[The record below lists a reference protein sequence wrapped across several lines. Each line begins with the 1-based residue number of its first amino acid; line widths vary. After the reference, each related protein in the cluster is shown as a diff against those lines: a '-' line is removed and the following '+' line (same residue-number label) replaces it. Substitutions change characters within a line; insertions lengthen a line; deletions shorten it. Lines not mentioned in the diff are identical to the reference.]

1 MLCESTKN
9 SSDSGQTQPFHILAL
24 SGGGYKGLYT
34 ADFIAKVEA
43 YTSKPFGS
51 HFDLI
56 CGTSIGGI
64 LALALA
70 TREISAE
77 TLVKLLLET
86 GGDLFPPIS
95 YPSMPNFIDRSIFRR
110 TGFTLKR
117 GIKSSKHSNWVLKN
131 ALVGLFGKRK
141 IKDLKT
147 RVLIPSANW
156 SKGGPQFF
164 KTPHHPERFV
174 LDKDR
179 MLVDVAMATSAAPI
193 YLPNYKFENQI
204 YVDGGIVGN
213 APGYFGVHEA
223 EHSIPGVQDLEHRLL
238 SIGALSS
245 KVTADQDVQLDK
257 GILQWKEGLFDF
269 MMACQEQTANFM
281 LQQKMKD
288 RYYMI
293 DVTPGPD
300 QDRNVALDRAD
311 DAATETLQALAGISF
326 QREISQT
333 NLRQYLDHQAPD
345 LDFNEGSDSH
355 V

>member
-1 MLCESTKN
+1 MLCNSANN

-43 YTSKPFGS
+43 HTSKPFGS

-70 TREISAE
+70 TREISADM
-77 TLVKLLLET
+77 LVKLLLET
-86 GGDLFPPIS
+86 GGDLFSPIS
-95 YPSMPNFIDRSIFRR
+95 SPSMPNFIDRSIFRR

-117 GIKSSKHSNWVLKN
+117 GIKSSKHSSEVLKK
-131 ALVGLFGKRK
+131 ALVGLFGELK

-147 RVLIPSANW
+147 RVLIPTANW

-164 KTPHHPERFV
+164 KTPHNLEKFV

-179 MLVDVAMATSAAPI
+179 LLVDVAMATSAAPI
-193 YLPNYKFENQI
+193 YLPNYRFENQI

-223 EHSIPGVQDLEHRLL
+223 EHSIPGAQDLEHKLL

-245 KVTADQDVQLDK
+245 KVTADQNLRLDK

-269 MMACQEQTANFM
+269 MMACQEQTVNFM
-281 LQQKMKD
+281 LEQKMKE

-300 QDRNVALDRAD
+300 QDKNVALDKAD
-311 DAATETLQALAGISF
+311 NAATETLQALAGVSF
-326 QREISQT
+326 QREISQPE
-333 NLRQYLDHQAPD
+333 LKRYLVHDAPN
-345 LDFNEGSDSH
+345 LDFY
-355 V
+355 